1 MLAEGQ
7 HDRVVVG
14 GARLQQGDVLVE
26 AIGVLVGGL
35 DRAHARARQLLVDQ
49 VAQGGV
55 VELDRTMST
64 SGVGTS

>member
-1 MLAEGQ
+1 MLAERQ

-35 DRAHARARQLLVDQ
+35 KRAHARAGQLLVDQ

-55 VELDRTMST
+55 VELHRTTST

>member
-1 MLAEGQ
+1 MLAERQ

-14 GARLQQGDVLVE
+14 GQQGDVLVE

-55 VELDRTMST
+55 VELHRTRST